1 MHSPFNLKRN
11 PVIFGAG
18 GKEAAVLLR
27 YERQDGGRGEGEE
40 EKEWRRG
47 ENLNIEGAV
56 SVNLSDPSC

>member
-11 PVIFGAG
+11 TVIFGAG

-40 EKEWRRG
+40 EKE
-47 ENLNIEGAV
+47 
-56 SVNLSDPSC
+56 